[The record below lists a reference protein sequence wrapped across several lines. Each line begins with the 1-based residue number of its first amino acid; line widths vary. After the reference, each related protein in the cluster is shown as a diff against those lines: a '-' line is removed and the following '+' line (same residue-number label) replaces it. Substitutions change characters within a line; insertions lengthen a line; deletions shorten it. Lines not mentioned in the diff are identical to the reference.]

1 MMRPLTLEEFAQ
13 QLRIK
18 GDYRETEFADEILML
33 IDIEEEVAE
42 PFSNLCGDLDH
53 YVPANPGKPDK
64 QLEWLGDRSAL
75 LSGIQDELAQSDRTG
90 DVDDIVKEMI
100 AELDGVE
107 AIMREHGGWTEGELS
122 DAIFALID
130 RAEKAPK
137 LEYDL

>member
-1 MMRPLTLEEFAQ
+1 MRPLTLREFGE
-13 QLRIK
+13 QLRLD
-18 GDYRETEFADEILML
+18 GNPFADEILEL
-33 IDIEEEVAE
+33 CDLDDDVSV
-42 PFSNLCGDLDH
+42 PYSNLCDDLNH
-53 YVPANPGKPDK
+53 YLPEMKDRPAK

-75 LSGIQDELAQSDRTG
+75 LSELQDELAQSGYTG

-100 AELDGVE
+100 AELDDVE